1 MIDVSDIGVFLGLDV
16 GKGEHHATAVTPAG
30 KKAFDK
36 RLPNSEPKLRELF
49 GKLQAKHGTVL
60 VVVDQPAS
68 IGALPLAVARDMGCP
83 VAYLPGLTMRRIADL
98 YPGEAKTDARDAFV
112 IADAARVM
120 PHTLRSVEVEDETIA
135 ELEMLVGF
143 DDDLAGEANRISNR
157 LRGLLTQIHP
167 HLERVLGPRVQHP
180 AVLTLLERFGS
191 PAQIRKAGRRRLI
204 SLLQPKAP
212 RMAERLVED
221 IFTALDEQTVVVPG
235 TEATALIVPSL
246 ANSLASVLDQRKL
259 LAGRIEELLENHP
272 LSKVLTSMP
281 GIGVRTGARILIDV
295 GDGSSFPTAAHL
307 AAYAGLAPAT
317 RSSGSSIRSE
327 QPSRRGNKQL
337 KRAFFL
343 SAFAALADPISRV
356 YYDKKIAQGK
366 HHTQAL
372 LCLARRR
379 ADVLFAMLRDGTF
392 YEHRAVAA
400 T

>member
-1 MIDVSDIGVFLGLDV
+1 MIDTSGIGVYLDLDV
-16 GKGEHHATAVTPAG
+16 GKGEHHATAVTPTG

-36 RLPNSEPKLRELF
+36 RLPNSEPKLRGLF
-49 GKLQAKHGTVL
+49 AKLQAKHGTVL

-68 IGALPLAVARDMGCP
+68 IGALPIAVARDMGCQ

-112 IADAARVM
+112 IADAARSM
-120 PHTLRSVEVEDETIA
+120 PHTLRSIELDDETIA
-135 ELEMLVGF
+135 ELEMIVGF
-143 DDDLAGEANRISNR
+143 DDDLADEATRISNR
-157 LRGLLTQIHP
+157 LRGLLTQIRT
-167 HLERVLGPRVQHP
+167 HLERVLGPRIP
-180 AVLTLLERFGS
+180 VLQLLDQFGS
-191 PAQIRKAGRRRLI
+191 PALIRKAGRRRLI
-204 SLLQPKAP
+204 SLIRPKAP
-212 RMAERLVED
+212 RMAERLGQD

-235 TEATALIVPSL
+235 TDAAALIVPSL
-246 ANSLASVLDQRKL
+246 ASSLQAVLDQRKL
-259 LAGRIEELLENHP
+259 LATRIEQLLEAHP

-281 GIGVRTGARILIDV
+281 GIGVRTGARMLIDV
-295 GDGSSFPTAAHL
+295 GDDSSFPSAAHL

-317 RSSGSSIRSE
+317 RSSGSSIRGE

-343 SAFAALADPISRV
+343 SAFAALADPVSRA

-379 ADVLFAMLRDGTF
+379 ADVFFAMLRDGTF
-392 YEHRAVAA
+392 YDPQPAA
-400 T
+400 TG